1 MGENHVEDYEKLQTV
16 TLYIFNCIKYL
27 QSSCS
32 PGKLNLVRMQ
42 RFIVYIKQYVC
53 NKLFVNRRFWKMHS
67 TDLSKVPHRYVVM
80 LTIHT
85 QLVHPHPFV
94 VERAAMFY
102 NRVCHFRT
110 KPRRCPCR
118 IKNSDRHA
126 DSASIIRRASKIS
139 GRYRRDFINKKLR
152 FPDSAEIP

>member
-1 MGENHVEDYEKLQTV
+1 MP
-16 TLYIFNCIKYL
+16 YIFNCIKYL

-67 TDLSKVPHRYVVM
+67 TDLSKVPHRYAVM

-94 VERAAMFY
+94 TERAAMFY
-102 NRVCHFRT
+102 NRVYHFRV
-110 KPRRCPCR
+110 KPRRYPW
-118 IKNSDRHA
+118 IKNSDRHV
-126 DSASIIRRASKIS
+126 DSASIIRRVSETS
-139 GRYRRDFINKKLR
+139 GRCRRDFMNKKWL
-152 FPDSAEIP
+152 FPDPAEIP